1 MQIRDVTARRFSVT
15 IEGGKPHMHKLILT
29 GNFEVVIPEELCVKL
44 GLKPGEE
51 LNIYERDGE
60 IRISNHRPITEL
72 RGMCKGMKWDD
83 YRDRN
88 DRY

>member
-1 MQIRDVTARRFSVT
+1 M
-15 IEGGKPHMHKLILT
+15 PLITLSA
-29 GNFEVVIPEELCVKL
+29 NFEIVIPEELREKL
-44 GLKPGEE
+44 GLKPGDK
-51 LNIYERDGE
+51 LDLYERDGS
-60 IRISNHRPITEL
+60 IRISRHRPITEL